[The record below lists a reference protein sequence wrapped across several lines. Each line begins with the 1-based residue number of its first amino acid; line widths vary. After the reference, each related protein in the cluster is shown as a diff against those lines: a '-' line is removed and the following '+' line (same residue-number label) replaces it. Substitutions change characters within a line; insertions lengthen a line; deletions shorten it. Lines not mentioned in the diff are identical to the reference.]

1 MLFDYGPDFGA
12 DMWGGG
18 GFVVFFFSLLQIS
31 FCLIFFIAL
40 SNKINNLFVSV
51 ALIRL
56 VVYLTKDNFIKIN
69 YSVLSSLIK

>member
-1 MLFDYGPDFGA
+1 MGFCLFLFL
-12 DMWGGG
+12 
-18 GFVVFFFSLLQIS
+18 FLLCFFCFLFFFFSLLQIS
-31 FCLIFFIAL
+31 FCLIFLIAL

-56 VVYLTKDNFIKIN
+56 VLYLTKDNFIKMF